1 MIVTVCPRC
10 KRLYD
15 GAGPCPYCG
24 PGEDDPV
31 ADRWYFWAG
40 VALLN
45 GLLVI
50 VLWML
55 LS

>member
-10 KRLYD
+10 RRLYD

-24 PGEDDPV
+24 PGEDDPID
-31 ADRWYFWAG
+31 ARLYFWAG

-50 VLWML
+50 VIWML